1 MDRRTFIHVALAN
14 LGAFA
19 VGDRFSSAAPI
30 LTATAPLDKTTPK
43 PDFPPTQL
51 GTPREI
57 GLLAEPTRL
66 EIPGRGVFEK
76 WLYNGQYPGPE
87 IRARE
92 GERLRLKVTNR
103 LPQGT
108 TVHWHGIPLP
118 NPMDGVPD
126 VTQPPIGTGETFVYE
141 FDVAL
146 PGTYMYHSHFGLQP
160 DRGLVGPL
168 IIEEKTAHVA
178 YDREHTV
185 ILTDFLSG
193 APVPLG
199 AAMSGSANAMRMQT
213 PPYVVLLINGRPPEA
228 PAVFDVK
235 RGERARIRL
244 INPSGATIY
253 RLAIGG
259 HFLTVTHTDGR
270 PVEPVRVDA
279 LHIAPGERYDVVVDA
294 TNPGAWPIVA
304 QPDNDLPPARAI
316 LRYTG
321 SNDSTPHGEALPD
334 GLTRGRMLQLGD
346 LRGLAIP
353 TLRKPVR
360 TFTLALSGGMNGPG
374 NNMGQVWMMNS
385 QVYPNS
391 APLEVHQGEPVR
403 LRFINQTAMP
413 HPIHM
418 HGHFFRVANV
428 AKDTVIVWAN
438 MDHVD
443 LDFVPNNPGA
453 WFLHCHNLYHMEA
466 GMARLIRYV

>member
-19 VGDRFSSAAPI
+19 VSERFSSVAPVLMAAS
-30 LTATAPLDKTTPK
+30 PLDKSVSK
-43 PDFPPTQL
+43 PDFSSAQQ
-51 GTPREI
+51 GTLREI

-103 LPQGT
+103 LPEGT

-118 NPMDGVPD
+118 NRMDGVPD
-126 VTQPPIGTGETFVYE
+126 ITQPAIKTGETFIYE
-141 FDVAL
+141 FDAAP

-168 IIEEKTAHVA
+168 IIEEMNAHVV
-178 YDREHTV
+178 YDREHTM
-185 ILTDFLSG
+185 ILSDFLSG

-199 AAMSGSANAMRMQT
+199 SAMNGSDNAMRMQK
-213 PPYVVLLINGRPPEA
+213 PPYIALLINGRPPEA
-228 PAVFDVK
+228 PAVFTVK
-235 RGERARIRL
+235 TGERARIRL

-253 RLAIGG
+253 RFAIGG
-259 HFLTVTHTDGR
+259 HSLTVTHTDGR
-270 PVEPVRVDA
+270 PVEPVKVDA
-279 LHIAPGERYDVVVDA
+279 LHIAPGERYDVLVDA
-294 TNPGAWPIVA
+294 TSPGAWPIIA
-304 QPDNDLPPARAI
+304 QPDNDLQPARAI
-316 LRYTG
+316 LRYVG
-321 SNDSTPHGEALPD
+321 SNDLTPLGEALPD
-334 GLTRGRMLQLGD
+334 GLTRGRMLQLSD
-346 LRGLAIP
+346 LRGLDVPA
-353 TLRKPVR
+353 LRKPSR
-360 TFTLALSGGMNGPG
+360 TFKLTLYGGMRGPG
-374 NNMGQVWMMNS
+374 NTMGQIWMMNN
-385 QVYPNS
+385 QVYPN
-391 APLEVHQGEPVR
+391 AAALEVHQGELVR
-403 LRFINQTAMP
+403 LRFINQSAMP

-418 HGHFFRVANV
+418 HGHSFRVGNV

-438 MDHVD
+438 TDHVD

-466 GMARLIRYV
+466 GMARIIRYV